1 MYISVSQE
9 ASQRGAEG
17 LSCLISKHVPE
28 MVQSSAIQVNGGHG
42 RRTVGVCV
50 GGGCFCPRGVKWS
63 W

>member
-42 RRTVGVCV
+42 R
-50 GGGCFCPRGVKWS
+50 
-63 W
+63 